1 MHWKISGVG
10 FTKYAVNLQ
19 LHWGTQ
25 LLITMGNKQTC
36 WWFLSFLHLGAI
48 CPGLYPPI
56 LLGVKTS
63 SPPFSLR
70 SSHSQQ
76 KTGYF
81 LNWSLLPLLIP
92 RPPASHLLS
101 SSSSRFS
108 ILFLGRLVVIVGSR
122 SSARFY
128 RIPRTHVIR
137 ISDIAHVVSITPQS
151 ISWMTRVLHYGNRPP
166 KLQ

>member
-10 FTKYAVNLQ
+10 FTKHAVNIQ
-19 LHWGTQ
+19 LHWVLT
-25 LLITMGNKQTC
+25 TMVASKLVDGFCASCTLVQFVRVYTLQSSWGSNPP
-36 WWFLSFLHLGAI
+36 LHPSL
-48 CPGLYPPI
+48 
-56 LLGVKTS
+56 

-122 SSARFY
+122 SSVRFY

-137 ISDIAHVVSITPQS
+137 ISDIAHVVAITRR
-151 ISWMTRVLHYGNRPP
+151 RVFREWPGAALWI
-166 KLQ
+166 QTT